1 MHHKVFIST
10 IKSKSHFITTMSD
23 VPTDVLVNILSR
35 LPVKSLL
42 QFRTV
47 SKPLCAL
54 IDSPY
59 FVILHRQR
67 QSMKTDKVLVF
78 SRGVCSSTSA
88 ISFCFDSLPTTVRLE
103 PPIDRTL
110 FPYIIGSCHG
120 FICFC
125 SWPMGRVI
133 LLWNP
138 STRKYREVPA
148 SLDYPPINSVLKAV
162 DQVGYDHVNNDYK
175 VVRLTQS
182 GDSVRLDSKVF
193 VYSLNFERW
202 LPVEQTFPYD
212 FLLVSCRGQGACV
225 SGAVH
230 WLLNQKPDS
239 DNDYLMVS
247 FDLASQSFQSVPL
260 PEFFNNYENI
270 DIGVFEGCLC
280 VVGSG
285 GYCVDV
291 WVVGEYEV
299 KESWSKLLALT
310 SRVRITCGSP
320 SIRPILYLKNRKEV
334 LLEVYERWFEIY
346 DLEEKKS
353 KKRMFRAQSPLST
366 FVYQDSLA

>member
-1 MHHKVFIST
+1 MHHKLFIST

-42 QFRTV
+42 RFRTV

-59 FVILHRQR
+59 FVNLHRQR

-78 SRGVCSSTSA
+78 SRGVGSSTSA

-148 SLDYPPINSVLKAV
+148 SLDYPPINNVLKAV

-291 WVVGEYEV
+291 WVMGEYEV